1 LIGFI
6 LSQSDTKISN
16 LEYYGNVNSFSYL
29 YRLVLPKFDFTM
41 RYFRMKRIKKLL
53 AAFTLLISI
62 ALQAQLQT
70 PEEFFGFSPGAE
82 KMLFNYEQMMEYLK
96 VLDENSDRI
105 RIEEVGKSSFGKP
118 MYIVSVSSEA
128 NIAKLDRL
136 KMINEMLA
144 LDANLDAGHRQQ
156 LINEG
161 RVFVYMTL
169 SMHSSEV
176 GPSQAAPVIAYELA
190 TAADDETL
198 EMLEEVVYMMIPSHN
213 PDGMNMIAEHY
224 NKTKNTPLDGSSMP
238 GVYHKYVG
246 HNINRDFVWLTQ
258 PENKVVARLYTSEWF
273 PQVMIEKHQMGSTG
287 PRYFV
292 SPPHDPIA
300 ENVDAG
306 IWNWQRIFGSAAL
319 TDMTAGGLKGISVNY
334 LFDDYWPGS
343 TTTSIWKGVIGM
355 LSEAAGVHLASPIY
369 VEYNELR
376 TWGKGLGHYA
386 KSINMPDP
394 WPGGWWK
401 LSDIVEYEKTNTLS
415 YLHTAAKH
423 RKALLEFRNDHTKQ
437 EVEKGLNEPPFYYL
451 MPLEQHDQSELVAL
465 VNLLNEHNVSTY
477 SLTEDILIENRLWKS
492 GDIVV
497 PLAQPYRSFIKEIM
511 EVQVFPERFYTPG
524 GEMIRPYDV
533 TSWSLPLHKG
543 VEATEIN
550 LQVAGIEGKMQPSPT
565 PFRLHNSPETTY
577 AYMLFNVNNNE
588 SFKAAF
594 HALASGTQIQR
605 TVSDFNHNGNNVPA
619 GSFLIKRNTGNDE
632 LLKELS
638 VSPLF
643 LNENDTLPEVAGLKI
658 PRIAIVESWF
668 HAMDAGWLRFIFD
681 QYAIPYIIL
690 RPADLQTADIKKIDL
705 IIFTDESK
713 TTLMSGKRG
722 QEGNL
727 SLVNYPPE
735 YSQGMEKK
743 GFENVLKFINKGG
756 KVLAWGGSTDLFTG
770 ILSIGEEDKKEEFQL
785 PFTNIGDDL
794 AKKKFSIPGA
804 LIKMQLTQR
813 HPLTYGMASSVGIFH
828 NGRQVFRTSI
838 PNRDMDRRVIG
849 SFPEREILIS
859 GYAANEELL
868 ARQVGM
874 VWIKKGN
881 GQLVLYSFSPH
892 ARGQMQATYK
902 LLFNGL
908 FLEDL

>member
-1 LIGFI
+1 
-6 LSQSDTKISN
+6 
-16 LEYYGNVNSFSYL
+16 
-29 YRLVLPKFDFTM
+29 M
-41 RYFRMKRIKKLL
+41 RYFHLKQIRRLL
-53 AAFTLLISI
+53 AACMVLISMM
-62 ALQAQLQT
+62 LQAQIQA
-70 PEEFFGFSPGAE
+70 PEDFFGFSPGAD

-96 VLDENSDRI
+96 ALDDNSDRI
-105 RIEEVGKSSFGKP
+105 RIDEVGQSSLGKP
-118 MYIVSVSSEA
+118 MFVVSISSEA

-144 LDANLDAGHRQQ
+144 MDTNLDDDHRQQ

-161 RVFVYMTL
+161 RVFVFMTL
-169 SMHSSEV
+169 SMHSTEV

-190 TAADDETL
+190 TATDDKTL
-198 EMLEEVVYMMIPSHN
+198 DMLEEVVYMMMPSHN
-213 PDGMNMIAEHY
+213 PDGMNMIVDHY
-224 NKTKNTPLDGSSMP
+224 NKTKDTPLDGSSMP

-258 PENKVVARLYTSEWF
+258 PENKAVAKLYTSEWF

-306 IWNWQRIFGSAAL
+306 IWNRQRIFGSAAL
-319 TDMTAGGLKGISVNY
+319 TDMTGGGLKGVSVNY

-355 LSEAAGVHLASPIY
+355 LSEAAGVQLASPVY

-386 KSINMPDP
+386 KSINMPEP
-394 WPGGWWK
+394 WSGGWWR
-401 LSDIVEYEKTNTLS
+401 LSDIVEYEKANTMS

-423 RKALLEFRNDHTKQ
+423 RKALLEFRNDHTKR
-437 EVEKGLNEPPFYYL
+437 EVDKGLNEPPFYYII
-451 MPLEQHDQSELVAL
+451 PIQQHDQSEMVAM
-465 VNLLNEHNVSTY
+465 VKLLNEHNIRTY
-477 SLTEDILIENRLWKS
+477 ALNEDVLIENRLWKK
-492 GDIVV
+492 GDIVI
-497 PLAQPYRSFIKEIM
+497 PLAQPYRAFIKEVM

-543 VEATEIN
+543 VGASEIN
-550 LQVAGIEGKMQPSPT
+550 IAVSGLEQKLQPSPT
-565 PFRLHNSPETTY
+565 PFTLLNTPETPY
-577 AYMLFNVNNNE
+577 VYMLFNVNNNE

-594 HALASGTQIQR
+594 HALAAGTEVQR
-605 TVSDFNHNGNNVPA
+605 TVSDFNHKSDKIPA
-619 GSFLIKRNTGNDE
+619 GSFLIKQNKGADE
-632 LLKELS
+632 LLEKLS

-643 LNENDTLPEVAGLKI
+643 LGENDTLPDAAAMKT
-658 PRIAIVESWF
+658 PRIALVESWF

-681 QYAIPYIIL
+681 QYAIKYTVL
-690 RPADLQTADIKKIDL
+690 RPVELQSADMSKFDL

-713 TTLMSGKRG
+713 ATLMNGKRG
-722 QEGNL
+722 REGSLLL
-727 SLVNYPPE
+727 SNYPPE
-735 YSQGMEKK
+735 YSKGMEKK
-743 GFENVLKFINKGG
+743 GLENVLRFINDGG
-756 KVLAWGGSTDLFTG
+756 KALAWGGSTEIFTG
-770 ILSIGEEDKKEEFQL
+770 ILSFGEDDKKEEFQL
-785 PFTNIGDDL
+785 PFTSIGSEL
-794 AKKKFSIPGA
+794 AKKGLSIPGA
-804 LIKMQLTQR
+804 LIKMQLAER
-813 HPLTYGMASSVGIFH
+813 HPLTYGMASTVGIFH

-838 PNRDMDRRVIG
+838 PGWDMDRRVIG

-859 GYAANEELL
+859 GYAAKEELL

-874 VWIKKGN
+874 VWIKKGK

-892 ARGQMQATYK
+892 ARGQMQGTYK
-902 LLFNGL
+902 LLFNAL
-908 FLEDL
+908 F